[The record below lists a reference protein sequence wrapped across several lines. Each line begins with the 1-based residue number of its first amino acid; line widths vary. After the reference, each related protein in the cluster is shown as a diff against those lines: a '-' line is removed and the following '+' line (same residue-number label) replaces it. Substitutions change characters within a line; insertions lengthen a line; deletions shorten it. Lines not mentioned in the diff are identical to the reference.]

1 MRRTALIV
9 VVGFAAAVILR
20 GTATVVAQNALD
32 GAFRAYWDADSP
44 SEAARAAER
53 VLASGADFDAVWTRL
68 RAGRTYS
75 PQTAGVQGL
84 ATRVGGSLLDNVLDV
99 PAGYDPARPWSLRVQ
114 LHGGVGRQPPGR
126 GESARPLTNRIPGE
140 PQLTLHPRAWANS
153 QWWTPQQ
160 VDNILGLVD
169 RVKRTYNVDESRVY
183 ATGISDGG
191 TGVYYL
197 AMRTASLWSA
207 CLPLNGH
214 PAVLANPDV
223 GADGEL
229 FIGNLVNCPMYLVN
243 GGRDRLYPADSVAP
257 FVDMMKRAG
266 VPIVFQVYPEAGHD
280 TSWWPT
286 ERSQYEAFL
295 AAHGRPAHPADLSWE
310 TEQTDLYNRVA
321 WLVIDRLGRGPRDAS
336 LDEVNTFEP
345 SAGRPVTLYRRSGR
359 SGRVDVSRRGNVF
372 EAKTRGVRQF
382 TLLLSPDV
390 VDFSRPVRV
399 SVNGADVFDGAVEK
413 DRETLLEWAARDND
427 RTRLYGAELTV
438 TVP

>member
-1 MRRTALIV
+1 M
-9 VVGFAAAVILR
+9 
-20 GTATVVAQNALD
+20 
-32 GAFRAYWDADSP
+32 
-44 SEAARAAER
+44 
-53 VLASGADFDAVWTRL
+53 
-68 RAGRTYS
+68 
-75 PQTAGVQGL
+75 
-84 ATRVGGSLLDNVLDV
+84 
-99 PAGYDPARPWSLRVQ
+99 
-114 LHGGVGRQPPGR
+114 
-126 GESARPLTNRIPGE
+126 
-140 PQLTLHPRAWANS
+140 
-153 QWWTPQQ
+153 
-160 VDNILGLVD
+160 
-169 RVKRTYNVDESRVY
+169 
-183 ATGISDGG
+183 
-191 TGVYYL
+191 
-197 AMRTASLWSA
+197 
-207 CLPLNGH
+207 
-214 PAVLANPDV
+214 
-223 GADGEL
+223 
-229 FIGNLVNCPMYLVN
+229 
-243 GGRDRLYPADSVAP
+243 
-257 FVDMMKRAG
+257 
-266 VPIVFQVYPEAGHD
+266 FQVYPEAGHD